1 MIRRHFLLGSA
12 SAVVAGAAFG
22 QTAPVMR
29 VAKTPTCGCCAAWVS
44 TVVDAGLSV
53 DVEDVDQEV
62 LWAMKDGL
70 GITSDLSGCH
80 TALIG
85 DYFIEG
91 HVPAREILRLIAETP
106 DARGLT
112 VPGMPMGS
120 PGMGAAGTG
129 DAYEVLLVMN
139 DGTTQVFASY
149 A

>member
-1 MIRRHFLLGSA
+1 MNRRHFIVSAAGLL
-12 SAVVAGAAFG
+12 VAGPVIG
-22 QTAPVMR
+22 QAAPVMQ
-29 VAKTPTCGCCAAWVS
+29 VAKTPTCGCCTAWVARM
-44 TVVDAGLSV
+44 VDAGFSV
-53 DVEDVDQEV
+53 EIEDVDQEL

-85 DYFIEG
+85 DYFVEG
-91 HVPAREILRLIAETP
+91 HVPAREIQRILADAP

-129 DAYEVLLVMN
+129 DPYEVLLVLN
-139 DGTTQVFASY
+139 DGATQVFASY